1 MRATKDSGIS
11 WLGEYPSDW
20 ELKKIKYC
28 LQERVEKNNPV
39 RTTEILSLTAKQG
52 VIPYDQ
58 KEGGGNKP
66 KEDVSAYRLAYPG
79 DIVMNSMNILSGSVG
94 LSQYFGCVSPVY
106 YMLRPWKVTEDVR
119 YYNYTFQTT
128 MFQRSLFGLG
138 NGILIKESGNG
149 KLNTIRMRIPMDK
162 FGELFIPVAP
172 IDEQQRI
179 ADFLDAKCA
188 KIDALVADIQS
199 QIDTLEQY
207 KRSVITETVTKGLN
221 PDAEMK
227 DSGIEWVGEIPAH
240 WLVHP
245 VYYYYGERKNK
256 NYLGKEDNLLSLS
269 YGRVVRKDI
278 NTSDGLLPESFNTY
292 NIVETGDII
301 IRPTD
306 LQNDK
311 RSLRTGLVKEHGIIT
326 SAYID
331 LCPIKQVD
339 SRYFY
344 FLLHAY
350 DVMKVFYNMGNG
362 VRQGLNYSEF
372 SRLMVFEPPY
382 EEQVAI
388 ADYLETK
395 VIEVDAIIE
404 RKKEQMSVLNA
415 YKRSLIFEYV
425 TGKKEVRNETADAIV
440 ALNPHIIL
448 LGIINDRIGKKHTR
462 GKVQLQKLLYLLD
475 IHVGMNVNTKYYR
488 YEHGPYDRQL
498 NCYIDVLIKN
508 RWYEQRHDNGEILI
522 KGKNHDEFVRKYKN
536 QFREKQMEINQLI
549 DALRDMKTSQLER
562 IATLYAVWNDFIL
575 EGESHPTDEKILH
588 EVVTNWTANKANPQ
602 DGTWKLSLEK
612 MKKLGIIPTGKGL
625 HTSRKPMRKAENE

>member
-1 MRATKDSGIS
+1 MRATKESGIS

-119 YYNYTFQTT
+119 YYNYIFQTT

-162 FGELFIPVAP
+162 FGGLFIPVAP
-172 IDEQQRI
+172 IDEQKRI

-188 KIDALVADIQS
+188 EIDALTADIQT

-221 PDAEMK
+221 PDVEMK
-227 DSGIEWVGEIPAH
+227 DSGIEWVGEIPMH
-240 WLVHP
+240 WPVHP
-245 VYYYYGERKNK
+245 VYSYYGERKNK
-256 NYLGKEDNLLSLS
+256 NRLGKEDNLLSLS
-269 YGRVVRKDI
+269 YGRVIRKDI
-278 NTSDGLLPESFNTY
+278 NTNDGLLPESFNTY
-292 NIVETGDII
+292 NIVEEGDIV

-331 LCPIKQVD
+331 LCPLKQVD
-339 SRYFY
+339 SRYFH

-382 EEQVAI
+382 EEQVAM

-395 VIEVDAIIE
+395 VTEVDAIIE
-404 RKKEQMSVLNA
+404 QKKEQMAVLDA
-415 YKRSLIFEYV
+415 YKCSLIFEYV
-425 TGKKEVRNETADAIV
+425 TGKKEVI
-440 ALNPHIIL
+440 
-448 LGIINDRIGKKHTR
+448 
-462 GKVQLQKLLYLLD
+462 
-475 IHVGMNVNTKYYR
+475 
-488 YEHGPYDRQL
+488 
-498 NCYIDVLIKN
+498 
-508 RWYEQRHDNGEILI
+508 
-522 KGKNHDEFVRKYKN
+522 
-536 QFREKQMEINQLI
+536 
-549 DALRDMKTSQLER
+549 
-562 IATLYAVWNDFIL
+562 
-575 EGESHPTDEKILH
+575 
-588 EVVTNWTANKANPQ
+588 
-602 DGTWKLSLEK
+602 
-612 MKKLGIIPTGKGL
+612 
-625 HTSRKPMRKAENE
+625 

>member
-1 MRATKDSGIS
+1 MRETKDSRIS
-11 WLGEYPSDW
+11 WLGEYPANW

-28 LQERVEKNNPV
+28 LQERIEKNNPI

-52 VIPYDQ
+52 VIPYEQ

-94 LSQYFGCVSPVY
+94 LSEYFGCVSPVY
-106 YMLRPWKVTEDVR
+106 YMLRPWNAKEDVR
-119 YYNYTFQTT
+119 YYNYIFQTT

-162 FGELFIPVAP
+162 FGGLFIPVAP
-172 IDEQQRI
+172 IDEQHRI

-188 KIDALVADIQS
+188 EIDALTADIQT

-207 KRSVITETVTKGLN
+207 KRSVITEAVTKGLN

-382 EEQVAI
+382 DEQVAM
-388 ADYLETK
+388 ADYLEAK
-395 VIEVDAIIE
+395 VEEVDVVISD
-404 RKKEQMSVLNA
+404 KKAQLATLDE
-415 YKRSLIFEYV
+415 YKKSLIFEYV
-425 TGKKEVRNETADAIV
+425 TGKKEVSEGAD
-440 ALNPHIIL
+440 
-448 LGIINDRIGKKHTR
+448 
-462 GKVQLQKLLYLLD
+462 
-475 IHVGMNVNTKYYR
+475 
-488 YEHGPYDRQL
+488 
-498 NCYIDVLIKN
+498 
-508 RWYEQRHDNGEILI
+508 
-522 KGKNHDEFVRKYKN
+522 
-536 QFREKQMEINQLI
+536 
-549 DALRDMKTSQLER
+549 
-562 IATLYAVWNDFIL
+562 
-575 EGESHPTDEKILH
+575 
-588 EVVTNWTANKANPQ
+588 
-602 DGTWKLSLEK
+602 
-612 MKKLGIIPTGKGL
+612 
-625 HTSRKPMRKAENE
+625 